1 MQSRLAHRPK
11 IPANA
16 LDCLPRLR
24 LLITKFR
31 SYAALRNM
39 TLTLRTPTPT
49 SNPLK
54 VNNAHG
60 SSTGTGVG
68 VGVGTTGLITLMFAA
83 AVHWAALVPPD
94 LDEHCVVVVSG
105 VACAVLVN
113 DPGSAVGLTVD

>member
-1 MQSRLAHRPK
+1 
-11 IPANA
+11 
-16 LDCLPRLR
+16 
-24 LLITKFR
+24 
-31 SYAALRNM
+31 M

-60 SSTGTGVG
+60 SSTGTG

-105 VACAVLVN
+105 AACAVLVN
-113 DPGSAVGLTVD
+113 DPGAAVGLTVD